1 MREKVSITLRVLIGT
16 VAAALAARTLWQ
28 DSTLALLNEGYAFIP
43 RRCQRY
49 RSDIFETRLMLTK
62 AICMTGEEAAEVF
75 YEPGRFTRK
84 GALPQTTLRLLQ
96 DRGSVQV
103 MDGEAHRWR
112 KRMFMSLMTPEGV
125 KQLVDA
131 MTDEWRAR
139 IGKWEGMG
147 EVVLFHEVEE
157 ILCRA
162 ACGWA
167 GVPLS
172 ESESKQRTREFAAM
186 IDGAGSAGPRNWR
199 GLILRQRTERWIRD
213 VIERVRAGELEVA
226 DGSAAHVI
234 AWHRDLNGEQLDTKV
249 AAVELIN
256 VLRPVVAVARFVTF
270 ATLALYEHPEC
281 RQALRA
287 GGDDYIG
294 LFVQEV
300 RRFYPFFP
308 FVGGRVLDDFEWRG
322 RRFAKGM
329 WVLLDLYGTN
339 HDTRVWHEPGVFR
352 PERFHRWDGS
362 AFNFIP
368 QGGGAHHDNH
378 RCAGERITIELM
390 KRTMRLLTE
399 EMHYDVPEQDLRID
413 TSRMPTIPNSR
424 LVISNVRHTR

>member
-1 MREKVSITLRVLIGT
+1 MRETVSITLRVLIGT

-125 KQLVDA
+125 EQLVDA
-131 MTDEWRAR
+131 TAEEWCAR
-139 IGKWEGMG
+139 IGKWERMG

-270 ATLALYEHPEC
+270 AALALHEHPEC
-281 RQALRA
+281 RQTLRA
-287 GGDDYIG
+287 GGDAYIG

-322 RRFAKGM
+322 RRFAKGA

-339 HDTRVWHEPGVFR
+339 HDTRVWYEPGAFR

-368 QGGGAHHDNH
+368 QGGGDHHDNH
-378 RCAGERITIELM
+378 RCAGEWVTIELM
-390 KRTMRLLTE
+390 KRTVHLLTE
-399 EMHYDVPEQDLRID
+399 EMQYDVPEQDLRID
-413 TSRMPTIPNSR
+413 TSRMPTIPKSR